1 MNLINLSIDILWLA
15 LGVLILGAI
24 VWVALWAV
32 KQVLPIPDPVEKV
45 IWAVFLI
52 LVLIAILSLIA
63 GGSGIRPFHWFGH
76 SFYLP
81 GPADRATATAGL
93 QGLLNG

>member
-1 MNLINLSIDILWLA
+1 MNLITLSIDILWLA
-15 LGVLILGAI
+15 LGILILGAI

-32 KQVLPIPDPVEKV
+32 KQVLTIPDPVEKV

-63 GGSGIRPFHWFGH
+63 GGSTIRPFHWFSH

-81 GPADRATATAGL
+81 GSTDRATATASMQWML
-93 QGLLNG
+93 T